1 MNDSPSSQP
10 ILISG
15 AVGSPYTRKMLAI
28 LRYRRLPHRFLNS
41 LSAEVRALPQPPL
54 PLLPCIYLSQPDVS
68 YFATSDSSVQLRT
81 LEELSAERS
90 ILPADPAIALLDRLV
105 EDYADEW
112 VTKLMFYYRWGIAE
126 NVENAAEMLVY
137 WNIGASEE
145 QAEAFKRTFVPRQ
158 VGRLSGIVTGSL
170 EACGP
175 ILEASYERL
184 LHVLDER
191 LRRRT
196 FLWGTRP
203 GASDFALQGQLSQ
216 LFQVEPTSQRK
227 AREISRRVV
236 AWVDTLDD
244 LSGWQVEAGAGWV
257 ERADLVADDRALF
270 AEIGRTYAP
279 FLLANARA
287 LDAGDEQMEC
297 SIDGQ
302 RYWQKCFRYQGKC
315 LAWLREAHTELS
327 PTDRAFVDEQLGG
340 TGCESIFA

>member
-1 MNDSPSSQP
+1 MSDSRSGLP

-28 LRYRRLPHRFLNS
+28 LRYRRLPHRFLNH

-54 PLLPCIYLSQPDVS
+54 PLLPCIYLPQPDGS
-68 YFATSDSSVQLRT
+68 YVATSDSSFQLRT
-81 LEELSAERS
+81 LEELSGDRS
-90 ILPADPAIALLDRLV
+90 ILPPDPAIALLDRLV

-112 VTKLMFYYRWGIAE
+112 VTKLMFYYRWGIPE
-126 NVENAAEMLVY
+126 NIENAAEILVY
-137 WNIGASEE
+137 WNIGVPEE
-145 QAEAFKRTFVPRQ
+145 QVEAFKRAFVPRQ
-158 VGRLSGIVTGSL
+158 VDRLSGVVTGSL

-203 GASDFALQGQLSQ
+203 GASDFALQGQLTQ
-216 LFQVEPTSQRK
+216 PFQVEPSSQRK
-227 AREISRRVV
+227 AREISRRAV

-244 LSGWQVEAGAGWV
+244 LSGWHVEAGAGWAQ
-257 ERADLVADDRALF
+257 RADLVAEDRALF
-270 AEIGRTYAP
+270 VEIGRTYAP
-279 FLLANARA
+279 FLLANAHA
-287 LDAGDEQMEC
+287 LDSGSEQMEC
-297 SIDGQ
+297 VIDGQ

-315 LAWLREAHTELS
+315 LVWLREAYAELS
-327 PTDRAFVDEQLGG
+327 QSDRAFFDEQLAG